1 MLQLGVIGYQQEE
14 VYQLRKLKPLFNID
28 YIYDLNYPKLD
39 IKEIKS
45 SSKEVIDNSDCIYF
59 TSILIYFDDAC
70 YAVKKGK
77 PIFINNLLSLD
88 IAQVNTLFHLSTE
101 AESIIQLNSPLRF
114 EKITQS
120 ISNNFI
126 VPNLI
131 NLQRTFIDEDHTNA
145 TLQEILFYE
154 IENIISLIKAKVR
167 KSYSFLIPEDGFEIE
182 TVDAR
187 LEFDNGCVTTL
198 LISSMYD
205 EPRHTLKLFKNKSL
219 TCLDFNENK
228 IHLCNEEEQETLKF
242 EQLSAQKKQE
252 EIFQAQLNNFYESI
266 TKNTLPAVSIEDG
279 LQAIYITKEIIA
291 KLVH

>member
-1 MLQLGVIGYQQEE
+1 MLQLGVIGYHQEE
-14 VYQLRKLKPLFNID
+14 IYQLRKLQNHFQVNR
-28 YIYDLNYPKLD
+28 IYDLNYPKFDLS
-39 IKEIKS
+39 EIKS

-70 YAVKKGK
+70 YAIKKGK

-88 IAQVNTLFHLSTE
+88 STQVNTLFQLSIE

-120 ISNNFI
+120 ISNNFRA
-126 VPNLI
+126 PNLI

-167 KSYSFLIPEDGFEIE
+167 KTYSFLIPEDGFEIE
-182 TVDAR
+182 TIDAR

-198 LISSMYD
+198 LISSIYD
-205 EPRHTLKLFKNKSL
+205 APRHTLKLFNNKSL
-219 TCLDFNENK
+219 TCLDFEENK
-228 IHLCNEEEQETLKF
+228 IHLKNEFEQETLEF
-242 EQLSAQKKQE
+242 EKQSAQTKQE
-252 EIFQAQLNNFYESI
+252 EIFEAQLNNFHESI
-266 TKNTLPAVSIEDG
+266 VKNTLPAVSIEDG
-279 LQAIYITKEIIA
+279 LQAFYITKEIIA

>member
-1 MLQLGVIGYQQEE
+1 MLQLGVIGYHQEE
-14 VYQLRKLKPLFNID
+14 IYQLRKLQPLFEVD
-28 YIYDLNYPKLD
+28 FIYDLNYPKFDL
-39 IKEIKS
+39 KEIKS

-70 YAVKKGK
+70 YAIKKGK

-88 IAQVNTLFHLSTE
+88 IAQVNTLFRLSSE

-120 ISNNFI
+120 ISNNFKT
-126 VPNLI
+126 PNLI

-154 IENIISLIKAKVR
+154 IENIISLLKAKVR
-167 KSYSFLIPEDGFEIE
+167 KTYSFLIPEDGFEIE

-198 LISSMYD
+198 LISSIYD
-205 EPRHTLKLFKNKSL
+205 TPRHTLKLFNNKSL
-219 TCLDFNENK
+219 ICLDFNENK
-228 IHLCNEEEQETLKF
+228 IHLKNESEQETLKF
-242 EQLSAQKKQE
+242 EQLTAHTKQE
-252 EIFQAQLNNFYESI
+252 EIFKAQLNNFYDSI

>member
-1 MLQLGVIGYQQEE
+1 MLQLGVIGYHQEE
-14 VYQLRKLKPLFNID
+14 IYQLRKLQPLFEVN
-28 YIYDLNYPKLD
+28 YIYDLNYPKFDL
-39 IKEIKS
+39 KEIKS
-45 SSKEVIDNSDCIYF
+45 TSKEVIDNSDCIYF

-70 YAVKKGK
+70 YAIKKGK

-88 IAQVNTLFHLSTE
+88 IAQVNTLFRLSSE

-120 ISNNFI
+120 ISNNFRA
-126 VPNLI
+126 PNLI
-131 NLQRTFIDEDHTNA
+131 NLQRTFIDENHTNA

-167 KSYSFLIPEDGFEIE
+167 KTYSFLIPEDGFEIE

-198 LISSMYD
+198 LISSIYD
-205 EPRHTLKLFKNKSL
+205 APRHTLKLFNNKSL
-219 TCLDFNENK
+219 ICLDFNENK
-228 IHLCNEEEQETLKF
+228 IHLNNELEHETLKF
-242 EQLSAQKKQE
+242 EQLTAQTKQE
-252 EIFQAQLNNFYESI
+252 EIFKAQLNNFYESI

-291 KLVH
+291 KLVY

>member
-1 MLQLGVIGYQQEE
+1 MLQLGVIGYHQEE
-14 VYQLRKLKPLFNID
+14 IYQLRKLQPLFEVN
-28 YIYDLNYPKLD
+28 YIYDLNYPKFDLN
-39 IKEIKS
+39 EIKS

-70 YAVKKGK
+70 YAIKKGK

-88 IAQVNTLFHLSTE
+88 IAQVNTLFRLSSE

-120 ISNNFI
+120 ISNNFRA
-126 VPNLI
+126 PNLI
-131 NLQRTFIDEDHTNA
+131 NLQRTFIDENHTNA

-167 KSYSFLIPEDGFEIE
+167 KTYSFLIPEDGFEIE

-198 LISSMYD
+198 LISSIYD
-205 EPRHTLKLFKNKSL
+205 APRHTLKLFNNKSL
-219 TCLDFNENK
+219 ICLDFNENK
-228 IHLCNEEEQETLKF
+228 IHLNNELEQETLKF
-242 EQLSAQKKQE
+242 EQLTAQTKQE
-252 EIFQAQLNNFYESI
+252 EIFKAQLNNFYESI

-291 KLVH
+291 KLVY

>member
-1 MLQLGVIGYQQEE
+1 MLQLGVIGYHQEE
-14 VYQLRKLKPLFNID
+14 IYQLRKLQNHFQVNR
-28 YIYDLNYPKLD
+28 IYDLNYPKFDLP
-39 IKEIKS
+39 EIKS

-70 YAVKKGK
+70 YAIKKGK

-88 IAQVNTLFHLSTE
+88 STQVNTLFQLSSE

-120 ISNNFI
+120 ISNNFRA
-126 VPNLI
+126 PNLI
-131 NLQRTFIDEDHTNA
+131 NLQHTFIDEDHTNA

-167 KSYSFLIPEDGFEIE
+167 KTYSFLIPEDGFEIE
-182 TVDAR
+182 TIDAR

-198 LISSMYD
+198 LISSIYD
-205 EPRHTLKLFKNKSL
+205 APRHTLKLFNNKSL
-219 TCLDFNENK
+219 TCLDFEANK
-228 IHLCNEEEQETLKF
+228 IHLKNEFELETLEF
-242 EQLSAQKKQE
+242 EKQSAQTKQE
-252 EIFQAQLNNFYESI
+252 EIFEAQLNNFYESI
-266 TKNTLPAVSIEDG
+266 VKNILPAVSIEDG
-279 LQAIYITKEIIA
+279 LQAFYITKEIIA

>member
-1 MLQLGVIGYQQEE
+1 MLQLGVIGYHQEE
-14 VYQLRKLKPLFNID
+14 IYQLRKLKPLFNVD

-59 TSILIYFDDAC
+59 TSILVYFDDAC

-114 EKITQS
+114 EKIIQS
-120 ISNNFI
+120 ISNNFKA
-126 VPNLI
+126 PNLI
-131 NLQRTFIDEDHTNA
+131 NLQRTFIDKDHTNA

-167 KSYSFLIPEDGFEIE
+167 KTYSFLIPEDGFEIE

-187 LEFDNGCVTTL
+187 LEFDNGCLTTL
-198 LISSMYD
+198 LISSIYD
-205 EPRHTLKLFKNKSL
+205 APRHTLKLFNNKSL
-219 TCLDFNENK
+219 ICLDFNENK
-228 IHLCNEEEQETLKF
+228 IHLKNELEQETLKF
-242 EQLSAQKKQE
+242 EQLSAQTKQE
-252 EIFQAQLNNFYESI
+252 EIFNAQLNNFHESI

>member
-1 MLQLGVIGYQQEE
+1 MLQLGVIGYQEE
-14 VYQLRKLKPLFNID
+14 EIYQLRKLQHLFQVD
-28 YIYDLNYPKLD
+28 FIYDLNFPK
-39 IKEIKS
+39 IHVTEIKS

-70 YAVKKGK
+70 YAIKKGK

-88 IAQVNTLFHLSTE
+88 ISQVNTLFQLSTE

-114 EKITQS
+114 EKITQT
-120 ISNNFI
+120 ISNNFR

-131 NLQRTFIDEDHTNA
+131 NLQRTFIAENHTNA

-154 IENIISLIKAKVR
+154 IENIISLLKAKVR
-167 KSYSFLIPEDGFEIE
+167 KSYAYIIPEDGFEIE

-187 LEFDNGCVTTL
+187 LEFDNGCIATL
-198 LISSMYD
+198 LISSIYD
-205 EPRHTLKLFKNKSL
+205 APRHTLKLFKNKSL
-219 TCLDFNENK
+219 TCLDFSENK
-228 IHLCNEEEQETLKF
+228 IQIIHEEEQETLEF
-242 EQLSAQKKQE
+242 EQLTTRKKQE
-252 EIFQAQLNNFYESI
+252 EIFQAQLQNFYESI

-279 LQAIYITKEIIA
+279 LQAIYSTKEIIA

>member
-1 MLQLGVIGYQQEE
+1 MLQLGVIGYHQEE
-14 VYQLRKLKPLFNID
+14 IYQLRKLQPLFEVN
-28 YIYDLNYPKLD
+28 YIYDLNYPKFDL
-39 IKEIKS
+39 KEIKS
-45 SSKEVIDNSDCIYF
+45 TSKEVIDNSDCIYF

-70 YAVKKGK
+70 YAIKKGK

-88 IAQVNTLFHLSTE
+88 IAQVNTLFRLSSE

-120 ISNNFI
+120 ISNNFRA
-126 VPNLI
+126 PNLI
-131 NLQRTFIDEDHTNA
+131 NLQRTFIDENHTNA

-167 KSYSFLIPEDGFEIE
+167 KTYSFLIPEDGFEIE

-198 LISSMYD
+198 LISSIYD
-205 EPRHTLKLFKNKSL
+205 APRHTLKLFNNKSL
-219 TCLDFNENK
+219 ICLDFNENK
-228 IHLCNEEEQETLKF
+228 IHLNNELEQETLKF
-242 EQLSAQKKQE
+242 EQLTAQTKQE
-252 EIFQAQLNNFYESI
+252 EIFKAQLNNFYESI

>member
-1 MLQLGVIGYQQEE
+1 MLQLGVIGYHQEE
-14 VYQLRKLKPLFNID
+14 IYQLRKLQPLFEVN
-28 YIYDLNYPKLD
+28 YIYDLNYPKFDL
-39 IKEIKS
+39 KEIKS
-45 SSKEVIDNSDCIYF
+45 TSKEVIDNSDCIYF

-70 YAVKKGK
+70 YAIKKGK

-88 IAQVNTLFHLSTE
+88 IAQVNTLFRLSSE

-120 ISNNFI
+120 ISNNFRA
-126 VPNLI
+126 PNLI
-131 NLQRTFIDEDHTNA
+131 NLQRTFIDENHTNA

-167 KSYSFLIPEDGFEIE
+167 KTYSFLIPEDGFEIE

-198 LISSMYD
+198 LISSIYD
-205 EPRHTLKLFKNKSL
+205 APRHTLKLFNNKSL
-219 TCLDFNENK
+219 ICLDFNKNK
-228 IHLCNEEEQETLKF
+228 IHLNNELEHETLKF
-242 EQLSAQKKQE
+242 EQLTAQTKQE
-252 EIFQAQLNNFYESI
+252 EIFKAQLNNFYESI

-291 KLVH
+291 KLVY

>member
-1 MLQLGVIGYQQEE
+1 MLQLGVIGYHQEE
-14 VYQLRKLKPLFNID
+14 IYQLRKLQPLFEVN
-28 YIYDLNYPKLD
+28 YIYDLNYPKFDL
-39 IKEIKS
+39 KEIKS
-45 SSKEVIDNSDCIYF
+45 TSKEVIDNSDCIYF

-70 YAVKKGK
+70 YAIKKGK

-88 IAQVNTLFHLSTE
+88 IAQVNTLFRLSSE

-120 ISNNFI
+120 ISNNFRA
-126 VPNLI
+126 PNLI
-131 NLQRTFIDEDHTNA
+131 NLQRTFIDENHTNA

-167 KSYSFLIPEDGFEIE
+167 KTYSFLIPEDGFEIE

-198 LISSMYD
+198 LISSIYD
-205 EPRHTLKLFKNKSL
+205 APRHTLKLFNNKSL
-219 TCLDFNENK
+219 ICLDFNENK
-228 IHLCNEEEQETLKF
+228 IHLNNELEQETLKF
-242 EQLSAQKKQE
+242 EQLTAQTKQE
-252 EIFQAQLNNFYESI
+252 EIFKAQLNNFYESI

-291 KLVH
+291 KLVY

>member
-1 MLQLGVIGYQQEE
+1 MLQLGVIGYHQEE
-14 VYQLRKLKPLFNID
+14 IYQLRKLQPLFEVD
-28 YIYDLNYPKLD
+28 FIYDLNYPKFDL
-39 IKEIKS
+39 KEIKS

-70 YAVKKGK
+70 YAIKKGK

-88 IAQVNTLFHLSTE
+88 IAQVNTLFRLSTE

-120 ISNNFI
+120 ISNNFKT
-126 VPNLI
+126 PNLI
-131 NLQRTFIDEDHTNA
+131 NLQRTFIDENHTNA

-167 KSYSFLIPEDGFEIE
+167 KTYSFLIPEDGFEIE

-198 LISSMYD
+198 LISSIYD
-205 EPRHTLKLFKNKSL
+205 TPRHTLKLFNNKSL
-219 TCLDFNENK
+219 ICLDFNENK
-228 IHLCNEEEQETLKF
+228 IHLKNESEQETLKF
-242 EQLSAQKKQE
+242 EQLSAQTKQE
-252 EIFQAQLNNFYESI
+252 EIFKAQLNNFYDSI